1 MKKIVYGM
9 PDIENFDFEKYEIGG
24 CTGMDEGPK
33 HWCTDCE
40 EGFSKDRA
48 KKR

>member
-1 MKKIVYGM
+1 MKKIYGEEYLKSG
-9 PDIENFDFEKYEIGG
+9 DEIY
-24 CTGMDEGPK
+24 
-33 HWCTDCE
+33 WCTDCE